1 MVLCRHKL
9 RGMKDATLRMS
20 LLLMCAVQATF
31 GCELRSLE
39 LRQVSPDLTVVVT
52 HHDKPIAG
60 IKVEVVPEK
69 SIEPVFTATTDEN
82 GTVLIRRLTVGRYYL
97 MASHEDFDAGKE
109 WIEVVAVPD
118 AKTKKRLDFQ
128 WVDWSYQTS
137 RVAGTLMGLVPGN
150 TGNKL
155 MDIVHPMEAIYPGV
169 EVTLRS
175 ALSDDGYRTVSD
187 SNGAFLIGNVPDG
200 IYILTIAGGMK
211 SITGIAEVTR
221 HVIDVKRTI
230 SRTSLPLQLRDNG
243 CYRTEFQLTEDQ
255 VGRTPLLEAIEK
267 DNVEVVKLLLSKHAS
282 MTEGGNSA
290 LIMAAGRGYPEGA
303 QITKLLLD
311 SGANPNLANSDGWTP
326 LMSAEGF
333 IYREPWGVS
342 SHVITKEL
350 LARGADPN
358 ARSKTGTTPLIEAA
372 GQPNHDDASFLQELI
387 DAGADVN
394 AADEDGQTALM
405 AAAEKG
411 HVSKVRLLLDNGANV
426 NARDKSGKTA
436 LQYARPPRNKNDD
449 DFPQCYES
457 LSSDDLKPNNDC
469 EATRRLLESRM

>member
-1 MVLCRHKL
+1 
-9 RGMKDATLRMS
+9 
-20 LLLMCAVQATF
+20 
-31 GCELRSLE
+31 
-39 LRQVSPDLTVVVT
+39 
-52 HHDKPIAG
+52 
-60 IKVEVVPEK
+60 
-69 SIEPVFTATTDEN
+69 
-82 GTVLIRRLTVGRYYL
+82 
-97 MASHEDFDAGKE
+97 
-109 WIEVVAVPD
+109 
-118 AKTKKRLDFQ
+118 
-128 WVDWSYQTS
+128 
-137 RVAGTLMGLVPGN
+137 
-150 TGNKL
+150 
-155 MDIVHPMEAIYPGV
+155 
-169 EVTLRS
+169 
-175 ALSDDGYRTVSD
+175 
-187 SNGAFLIGNVPDG
+187 
-200 IYILTIAGGMK
+200 
-211 SITGIAEVTR
+211 
-221 HVIDVKRTI
+221 
-230 SRTSLPLQLRDNG
+230 
-243 CYRTEFQLTEDQ
+243 
-255 VGRTPLLEAIEK
+255 
-267 DNVEVVKLLLSKHAS
+267 VKLLLSKHVS
-282 MTEGGNSA
+282 MTEGRNSS

-303 QITKLLLD
+303 QITKLLLE
-311 SGANPNLANSDGWTP
+311 SGANPNLANLDGETP

-358 ARSKTGTTPLIEAA
+358 ARSKTGTTPLILAA

-469 EATRRLLESRM
+469 EATRRLLKSRM